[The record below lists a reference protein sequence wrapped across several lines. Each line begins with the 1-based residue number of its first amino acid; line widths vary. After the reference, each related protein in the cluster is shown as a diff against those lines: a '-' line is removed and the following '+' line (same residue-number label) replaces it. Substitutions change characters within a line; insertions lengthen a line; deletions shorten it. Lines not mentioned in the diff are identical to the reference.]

1 METKERTRV
10 KKMSNLSKRMLFSY
24 LLSEIDTSK
33 YNKKELQKKVKSI
46 HNNIFNK
53 GKEKE
58 NENKS
63 GR

>member
-33 YNKKELQKKVKSI
+33 YKQKELKEKVKSI
-46 HNNIFNK
+46 HHNIFSKKLTKKNN
-53 GKEKE
+53 EK
-58 NENKS
+58 
-63 GR
+63 